1 MTDIVNQMVLI
12 LETFQFVIIVLQ
24 EEDTLKIPVSDPG

>member
-1 MTDIVNQMVLI
+1 MTNIVNQLVLI

-24 EEDTLKIPVSDPG
+24 EEDTLEIPVSDPA

>member
-1 MTDIVNQMVLI
+1 MTDTVNQLVLM

-24 EEDTLKIPVSDPG
+24 EEDTLKIPISDPG